1 MLVICKLEY
10 RKVCKAS
17 KCRVYSTVNHPWWVR
32 MFSTDGVCC
41 GWARLHAYVTFGG
54 SGGMMT
60 TATTELLYPY
70 VSQAK
75 SQAKASR
82 RGK

>member
-1 MLVICKLEY
+1 MLVICKLES
-10 RKVCKAS
+10 RNFVKRVS
-17 KCRVYSTVNHPWWVR
+17 VEVYSALNHPWWVR
-32 MFSTDGVCC
+32 MLSTDGVCC

-60 TATTELLYPY
+60 TATTELPYPY

-75 SQAKASR
+75 SQTKTSR
-82 RGK
+82 TGK